1 MPKGRGRWAPSDT
14 HWTNSPSRQPSAIIQ
29 SAVEVAPSIR
39 ITVMTQHVNAITWDT
54 KNAFISQAGI
64 KIYAQ
69 KYKHEKFFFRK
80 ICTERNILKLF
91 DDFSNFIERIMSFL
105 IYLSI
110 HLSIYLSIYI
120 SIYLSVYLSI
130 YLSIHLSNH
139 LPGLHK
145 VIFTNRQ
152 STMRKLFSFGHN
164 LFFISDDKP

>member
-1 MPKGRGRWAPSDT
+1 MIGECFLWLPEVLAAEQPTSGSMPKGRGRWAPSDT

-91 DDFSNFIERIMSFL
+91 DDFEIL
-105 IYLSI
+105 
-110 HLSIYLSIYI
+110 
-120 SIYLSVYLSI
+120 
-130 YLSIHLSNH
+130 
-139 LPGLHK
+139 
-145 VIFTNRQ
+145 
-152 STMRKLFSFGHN
+152 
-164 LFFISDDKP
+164 